1 MNKFLK
7 DLEKELRKH
16 KVNPKEIEEILAD
29 HKEMI
34 EAAKQEGLSDD
45 EISLKFGDPLKVATE
60 IYEDSKTEDT
70 EIDFNLGDVDSLA
83 KFDTDD
89 FNFVKAFTLV
99 PEGLD
104 LNFSLVNDDLIF
116 SDYDGEGIKIYEK
129 GIKDLDDY
137 EFTLNDN
144 QFTLKRKSTKKV
156 FKVITFSSN
165 GGKFLVLV
173 PKGLKSKSFNFHT
186 VSGDVVIN
194 QLIVNDFR
202 LKSTNGDIELSN
214 IDLGEAKF
222 SLVNGDVEIQGM
234 KATSFDVSLV
244 NGDIEIEKAQVKGNM
259 QFNSVSGD
267 VELKEVECDTASF
280 KTVSG
285 DVEGKNF
292 YVNELSLK
300 SISGDVNID
309 NDDKSREIIVKSK
322 KTLSGDVKI
331 NK

>member
-1 MNKFLK
+1 
-7 DLEKELRKH
+7 
-16 KVNPKEIEEILAD
+16 
-29 HKEMI
+29 
-34 EAAKQEGLSDD
+34 
-45 EISLKFGDPLKVATE
+45 
-60 IYEDSKTEDT
+60 
-70 EIDFNLGDVDSLA
+70 
-83 KFDTDD
+83 
-89 FNFVKAFTLV
+89 
-99 PEGLD
+99 
-104 LNFSLVNDDLIF
+104 
-116 SDYDGEGIKIYEK
+116 
-129 GIKDLDDY
+129 
-137 EFTLNDN
+137 
-144 QFTLKRKSTKKV
+144 
-156 FKVITFSSN
+156 
-165 GGKFLVLV
+165 
-173 PKGLKSKSFNFHT
+173 
-186 VSGDVVIN
+186 
-194 QLIVNDFR
+194 
-202 LKSTNGDIELSN
+202 
-214 IDLGEAKF
+214 
-222 SLVNGDVEIQGM
+222 M